1 VQYNNEINSN
11 HNNIYSDYDGGDRI
25 EGQMSKTKP
34 TQKLISITPVAG
46 QRLVINLKD
55 LKWTLDAQWPMLLV
69 IDFTDKVPPKRGLK

>member
-1 VQYNNEINSN
+1 
-11 HNNIYSDYDGGDRI
+11 
-25 EGQMSKTKP
+25 MTKTKP

-69 IDFTDKVPPKRGLK
+69 IDFTDKVPPKRGVK